1 MTITVPSIRIP
12 CQGIDSAVGRIHLRP
27 PSRAGRLSQAGLH
40 ARLLCQRVLLVMNRV
55 WELFDPI
62 SREPA
67 TSLQEDG
74 EEEEENNTGTLT
86 NE

>member
-1 MTITVPSIRIP
+1 
-12 CQGIDSAVGRIHLRP
+12 
-27 PSRAGRLSQAGLH
+27 
-40 ARLLCQRVLLVMNRV
+40 MNRV

-67 TSLQEDG
+67 ISLQEDG

>member
-12 CQGIDSAVGRIHLRP
+12 CQGIDSAVGRIHP
-27 PSRAGRLSQAGLH
+27 RAGRLSQAGLH
-40 ARLLCQRVLLVMNRV
+40 ARLLCQRILLVMNRV